1 MVDWQSGIRYRIS
14 TDGKKLIEQ
23 ISTYAKISDYD
34 QKITH
39 KENFRSG
46 WVEVLGDDMSYYLDD
61 SYDPDIGTDVWIF
74 PTEDHEILDGVADD
88 VSFSE
93 NISEGGI
100 FISTESPPSVGD
112 SLEVDIP
119 MIDGSQTVTIKGIVR
134 WHRIMGNGEAS
145 GCGVQFTEVPEGAE
159 KHLENMITL
168 LQKEPLFIDL

>member
-1 MVDWQSGIRYRIS
+1 MVDWQSGIKYRIS

-93 NISEGGI
+93 NISEDEKEKLKALI
-100 FISTESPPSVGD
+100 TEHGFE
-112 SLEVDIP
+112 SLEEIGWEHD
-119 MIDGSQTVTIKGIVR
+119 D
-134 WHRIMGNGEAS
+134 
-145 GCGVQFTEVPEGAE
+145 TEVYFFGDLNIEE
-159 KHLENMITL
+159 K
-168 LQKEPLFIDL
+168 

>member
-1 MVDWQSGIRYRIS
+1 MVDWQSGIKYRIS

-34 QKITH
+34 QKIIH

-93 NISEGGI
+93 NISEDEKEKLKALI
-100 FISTESPPSVGD
+100 TEHGFE
-112 SLEVDIP
+112 SLEEIGWEHD
-119 MIDGSQTVTIKGIVR
+119 D
-134 WHRIMGNGEAS
+134 
-145 GCGVQFTEVPEGAE
+145 TEVFFFGNLNIEE
-159 KHLENMITL
+159 IK
-168 LQKEPLFIDL
+168 

>member
-1 MVDWQSGIRYRIS
+1 MVDWQSGIKYRIS

-93 NISEGGI
+93 NISEDEKEKLKALI
-100 FISTESPPSVGD
+100 TEHGFE
-112 SLEVDIP
+112 SLEEIGWEHD
-119 MIDGSQTVTIKGIVR
+119 D
-134 WHRIMGNGEAS
+134 
-145 GCGVQFTEVPEGAE
+145 TEVYFFGDLNIEE
-159 KHLENMITL
+159 KQN
-168 LQKEPLFIDL
+168 

>member
-1 MVDWQSGIRYRIS
+1 MVDWQSGIKYRIS

-34 QKITH
+34 QKIIH

-93 NISEGGI
+93 NISEDEKEKLKALI
-100 FISTESPPSVGD
+100 TEHGFE
-112 SLEVDIP
+112 SLEEIGWEHD
-119 MIDGSQTVTIKGIVR
+119 D
-134 WHRIMGNGEAS
+134 
-145 GCGVQFTEVPEGAE
+145 TEVYFFGDLNIEE
-159 KHLENMITL
+159 K
-168 LQKEPLFIDL
+168 